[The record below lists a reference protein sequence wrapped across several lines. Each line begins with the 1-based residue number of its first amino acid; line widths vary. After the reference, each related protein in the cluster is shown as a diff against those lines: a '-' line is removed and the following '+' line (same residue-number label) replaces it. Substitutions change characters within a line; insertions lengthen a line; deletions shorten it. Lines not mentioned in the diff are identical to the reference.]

1 MIAVTG
7 ANGQLGRLVIE
18 SLIGKVPASD
28 VVALVRNVDKAQELA
43 ALGVELREADYDKP
57 ETLTNALQGIDKLL
71 LISSNAVGQRIPQHQ
86 AVVDAAKAQ
95 GVSLLVYTSILK
107 AQQSPMKMAEEH
119 VATENYIQ
127 QSGIP
132 AVILRNGWYSENY
145 MGSIKEVVQ
154 FGVVAGASGD
164 GQISSAAR
172 KDYAEAAAT
181 VLASEDDLAGNVY
194 ELAGDE
200 SFSLSEYAQELTR
213 QSGKS
218 VAFNSLSDAEY
229 KDFLVSVGLPDGFA
243 ALLADSD
250 LNARDGW
257 LFDDSATLSKLIGR
271 PTTPMHQTITEN
283 IY

>member
-181 VLASEDDLAGNVY
+181 VLTSEDDLAGNVY